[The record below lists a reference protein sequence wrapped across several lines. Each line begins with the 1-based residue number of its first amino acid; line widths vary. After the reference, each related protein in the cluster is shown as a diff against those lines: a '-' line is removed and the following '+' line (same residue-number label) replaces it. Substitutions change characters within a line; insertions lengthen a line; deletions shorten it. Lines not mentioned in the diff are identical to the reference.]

1 MVSDETLRYW
11 IALANEEMG
20 YSDRNDITFNYI
32 KNVQD
37 RSKIIVEDDWYIVMM
52 PFEDAWG
59 NKSLSVISSYIKPEA
74 RKNHRNFLKI
84 HRAILLFAKEKNI
97 KYIYQGS
104 HLTLKFHGF
113 LEKQGYKIASMV
125 KEL

>member
-1 MVSDETLRYW
+1 MHWVS
-11 IALANEEMG
+11 IANEEMG
-20 YSDRNDITFNYI
+20 YSDRNEITFNYI
-32 KNVQD
+32 KKIQPY
-37 RSKIIVEDDWYIVMM
+37 SKIIIKKDWYVVML

-59 NKSLSVISSYIKPEA
+59 NKSLSVVSSYVKPECRA
-74 RKNHRNFLKI
+74 NHRNFLEI
-84 HRAILLFAKEKNI
+84 HKTILMFAKEKNI

-104 HLTLKFHGF
+104 HINGGFHKF